1 MPLPD
6 IQRVVPQSGRM
17 LLLDRIVAADADTI
31 TTEVT
36 VREGSLFCD
45 RRSGGVGA
53 WVGLEY
59 MAQTIA
65 AFAGY
70 EAMRHG
76 QAVPPGLLL
85 GTRRY
90 TSTAPLFP
98 LGATLHITV
107 RRDTTGAPGIT
118 SFDCRIAGNGVAA
131 DAVVTVLHGA
141 AAGGRLDSS
150 RA

>member
-1 MPLPD
+1 
-6 IQRVVPQSGRM
+6 
-17 LLLDRIVAADADTI
+17 VAADADTI

-36 VREGSLFCD
+36 VRENSLFCD
-45 RRSGGVGA
+45 RRGGGVGA

-90 TSTAPLFP
+90 TSTAPMFS
-98 LGATLHITV
+98 LGARLHVTV
-107 RRDTTGAPGIT
+107 RRDTTSAPGIS
-118 SFDCRIAGNGVAA
+118 SFVCRIVGDGVAA
-131 DAVVTVLHGA
+131 EAVVTVLHGA
-141 AAGGRLDSS
+141 AASELLDAP
-150 RA
+150 RT